1 MASRLSEQ
9 SLLEAYD
16 QGQKAFYIEGLSSDQ
31 AAHQG
36 DPRGDSPQES
46 SRYGNIGQGVD
57 LDQLLSL
64 ENPEEAVQGVHAQE
78 LYHAIMVRGPEESL
92 EVLQLLSQDQ
102 LVRFF
107 DYDVWSKDSLEPLK
121 IVRWLEIFGELGP
134 EELVKK
140 FRELDEEYQTAFI
153 GPLIRLVDEDEYEDL
168 SDQEQDRFQALP
180 CGQLHYCLE
189 TENPRLI
196 SALEALIQAALGQ
209 DINYAY
215 ALLTHGAYL
224 PPHEQE
230 QTLMQMRQA
239 RLEEDGFLT
248 FEESTRFF
256 LPLSPQEQALYLPK
270 SLMGALQS
278 LTESSGSSP
287 LKEGFPPPLPQ
298 RSGVMSGSFL
308 EEIFSRLEGSDREQA
323 RHQLLTLANALCSA
337 AQVEPDDIKGAE
349 IVLAHGQAITNL
361 GLQWISDGDPQ
372 LAARF
377 FLSKG
382 PQVAF
387 RTGISLCHQYA
398 VYTLQALI
406 SAGLPGAKAI
416 YNDYRACKY
425 GLALTK
431 IETSWLS
438 ILGYERVEWLKGL
451 LNRFP
456 LRLSHP
462 KQYEG
467 GAAGSG
473 KDTSSKSSAILVF
486 QPIYSIE
493 ILRALAVEVYVFAGV
508 LFAVQKLDPN
518 NQIKDRSSSMIPLES
533 IVNNAFNAVP
543 PHQSALKLL
552 ESVREDLSHAW
563 NGQKEGGWWQPPMWE
578 KPLGAQSQGIIAAV
592 LEEIIGLKQ
601 GLSHLS
607 TKQRDGSLH

>member
-1 MASRLSEQ
+1 MASRLSDQ

-16 QGQKAFYIEGLSSDQ
+16 RGQKAFYIEGLSSDQ
-31 AAHQG
+31 KLGETVSKGASPN
-36 DPRGDSPQES
+36 DPTPAFK
-46 SRYGNIGQGVD
+46 IGHGVD

-64 ENPEEAVQGVHAQE
+64 ENPEEAVQGVDAQE
-78 LYHAIMVRGPEESL
+78 LYHAVMVRGPEESL
-92 EVLQLLSQDQ
+92 EVLQLMSQDQ

-121 IVRWLEIFGELGP
+121 VMRWIEIFSELGP

-153 GPLIRLVDEDEYEDL
+153 GPLIKLADEDEYEDL
-168 SDQEQDRFQALP
+168 SDQEQDRYQALP

-196 SALEALIQAALGQ
+196 SALETLIQAALGQ

-230 QTLMQMRQA
+230 QTLTQMRQA

-256 LPLSPQEQALYLPK
+256 LPFSPQEQALFLPK
-270 SLMGALQS
+270 SLTGALQHGTNPSASS
-278 LTESSGSSP
+278 LIQEESH
-287 LKEGFPPPLPQ
+287 PPLTPQ
-298 RSGVMSGSFL
+298 SGVIYGSFV
-308 EEIFSRLEGSDREQA
+308 EEILSTLEGAELEQA

-337 AQVEPDDIKGAE
+337 SQVEPDDLKGAE
-349 IVLAHGQAITNL
+349 IILAHGQAITNL
-361 GLQWISDGDPQ
+361 GLQWISDGDPH
-372 LAARF
+372 LAAKF
-377 FLSKG
+377 FLTKG

-398 VYTLQALI
+398 VYTLQAL
-406 SAGLPGAKAI
+406 SLAGLPGAKAI
-416 YNDYRACKY
+416 YQDYRACKY

-431 IETSWLS
+431 IETGWLS

-462 KQYEG
+462 KQYG
-467 GAAGSG
+467 AGSPG
-473 KDTSSKSSAILVF
+473 KDSSSDGTSILVF
-486 QPIYSIE
+486 QPIHSIE
-493 ILRALAVEVYVFAGV
+493 ILRALAVEVYVFAGA
-508 LFAVQKLDPN
+508 LFGIQKLDPD
-518 NQIKDRSSSMIPLES
+518 NQIKAPLET
-533 IVNNAFNAVP
+533 IVNKAFNAVP
-543 PHQSALKLL
+543 PHQSTL
-552 ESVREDLSHAW
+552 EMLQSVREDLSRAW
-563 NGQKEGGWWQPPMWE
+563 NGQGDGDWWQPPLWE
-578 KPLGAQSQGIIAAV
+578 RPLGVESHHILAAV
-592 LEEIIGLKQ
+592 IEEIIGLRQ
-601 GLSHLS
+601 GISHLS
-607 TKQRDGSLH
+607 ARTTDGSLH